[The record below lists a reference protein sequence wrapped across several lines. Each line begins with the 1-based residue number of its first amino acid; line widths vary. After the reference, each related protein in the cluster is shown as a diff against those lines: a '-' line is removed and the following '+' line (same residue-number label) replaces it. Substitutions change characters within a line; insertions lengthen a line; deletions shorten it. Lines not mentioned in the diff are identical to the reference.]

1 MTLITRNTRRPMV
14 GRRSARILAGG
25 SLIVCLFA
33 VDPFLLA
40 QAGVSNEHWVGTW
53 TTAVVGRPPQ
63 GQLGQGRG
71 QAPQGQA
78 ATTPPNQPARQ
89 TVNEWIRTGK
99 AYDGVIDFDAVLRD
113 PAQPTKFAPK
123 YDSGDHLHPND
134 AGYELMANTINL
146 EMLARRPAAPQT
158 AGR

>member
-1 MTLITRNTRRPMV
+1 MTPITRNTRRPMV

-40 QAGVSNEHWVGTW
+40 QA
-53 TTAVVGRPPQ
+53 
-63 GQLGQGRG
+63 
-71 QAPQGQA
+71 
-78 ATTPPNQPARQ
+78 
-89 TVNEWIRTGK
+89 
-99 AYDGVIDFDAVLRD
+99 YDGVIDFDAVLRD

-123 YDSGDHLHPND
+123 YDAGDHLHPND

-146 EMLARRPAAPQT
+146 EMLAARPAAPQT

>member
-1 MTLITRNTRRPMV
+1 MTPITRNTRRPMV

-40 QAGVSNEHWVGTW
+40 
-53 TTAVVGRPPQ
+53 
-63 GQLGQGRG
+63 
-71 QAPQGQA
+71 
-78 ATTPPNQPARQ
+78 
-89 TVNEWIRTGK
+89 
-99 AYDGVIDFDAVLRD
+99 FDAVLRD

-123 YDSGDHLHPND
+123 YDAGDHLHPND

-146 EMLARRPAAPQT
+146 EMLAARPAAPQT